1 MSKPRGRP
9 FKLNAEL
16 VDRVAASI
24 ELGMTWARAAEA
36 SGVGLSTL
44 HEWRARGEAGEALF
58 VDLVERLK
66 KAEANGIA
74 RALESI
80 RSASEGGAW
89 QASAW
94 ILERRYPADYGR
106 RSEVSV
112 RASEAQAATATS
124 DAAIVAALRPFAP
137 LLRSAIAQPKGPAPA
152 CHAPDGGGRPPG
164 P

>member
-9 FKLNAEL
+9 TKYNAAL

-44 HEWRARGEAGEALF
+44 HEWRQRGEAGEALF

-106 RSEVSV
+106 RSEVAV
-112 RASEAQAATATS
+112 TAQATTEGATES
-124 DAAIVAALRPFAP
+124 SAIVLLLGKIAAK
-137 LLRSAIAQPKGPAPA
+137 SE
-152 CHAPDGGGRPPG
+152 
-164 P
+164 